1 MAYQFI
7 HIETYSEAP
16 KPVKGVPGH
25 FNSAAQVLGEARRAP
40 EYSTHVSTPGKV
52 HQIGG
57 SCSVAQ
63 LDAKRTALLKDVKE
77 TLPSK
82 NGTPYQRKLRRDAAT
97 LYTEIHSHPMTTS
110 ELRSDRKKH
119 GQEIKKWAQHALDD
133 FQARMPKDIDWVA
146 VMHLDES
153 HVHFHILA
161 INTNDPKLDANKLHA
176 GKAAAAKKREELK
189 EPSAVPALPKPE
201 LKKRPKKPKQPRPS
215 KNRETKRKNAIKRE
229 AQLAAWDAACAEV
242 AAHNRWLLDEW
253 KTQNKKHLERARKS
267 RGPIPEKQ
275 AYSDAMTGLQ
285 NQYYEK
291 VGKPCGLLRKG
302 PRSERLSTVQ
312 YQRRIQTAKK
322 ISEDL
327 AKTKTE
333 QLELA
338 SQQRQVGEHAE
349 RALKII
355 AKNEMKADQLAS
367 EKAEFDEGIAA
378 LTELVDQIDEGS
390 AKITEDQIQM
400 VNPPSFL
407 QRLLSPAQPKT
418 KTTNLFRK
426 FIKVLKSAVQTRQ
439 AAVEPETLPEDPHE
453 PGF

>member
-16 KPVKGVPGH
+16 KPVKDVPGH
-25 FNSAAQVLGEARRAP
+25 FNSAAQVLGEARRVP
-40 EYSTHVSTPGKV
+40 KYSAHVAEPRKV

-63 LDAKRTALLKDVKE
+63 LEAKRTALLKDAKE

-97 LYTEIHSHPMTTS
+97 LYTEIHSHPMTTR

-215 KNRETKRKNAIKRE
+215 KNRETKRKNKIKRE
-229 AQLAAWDAACAEV
+229 AQLAAWDAACAED
-242 AAHNRWLLDEW
+242 AAHNRRLLDEW
-253 KTQNKKHLERARKS
+253 KTQNKKHLARARKI

-285 NQYYEK
+285 NHYYEK

-312 YQRRIQTAKK
+312 HHRRIQTAKK

-327 AKTKTE
+327 EKAENTK
-333 QLELA
+333 LELT
-338 SQQRQVGEHAE
+338 SKKRQAEEHAGQ
-349 RALKII
+349 ALKII
-355 AKNEMKADQLAS
+355 AKNRKMTNQLAA
-367 EKAEFDEGIAA
+367 EKAEFDEGITA
-378 LTELVDQIDEGS
+378 LTELVDQIDAGH
-390 AKITEDQIQM
+390 ANITDNQINM
-400 VNPPSFL
+400 ANTPSFL
-407 QRLLSPAQPKT
+407 RRLFAPEPPKT

-439 AAVEPETLPEDPHE
+439 TAVEPETLSEDPHE